1 MGNLTL
7 EFQLCTLQQILIL
20 LCPLL
25 RSVTPDLGTSLFLQ
39 SPGTSSHLTP
49 LSNHRRQHSVHI
61 RDATISTLN
70 TGPARGSQW
79 HPDVTDTDTL
89 TCTCART
96 HIHAPTSG
104 WAETKYTRHTIPV
117 VYIAVNTPAET
128 SGMRPLAACL
138 QMEMGFQEFPIKG
151 FRPSAEAP
159 KRGESQLLSLKIY
172 GQQCKYTLSC
182 IELRVEI
189 EPLWT
194 AFVPTASSLPL

>member
-25 RSVTPDLGTSLFLQ
+25 RSATPDLGTSLFLQ
-39 SPGTSSHLTP
+39 SPRTSSRLTL

-61 RDATISTLN
+61 GDAAVSTLN
-70 TGPARGSQW
+70 TRPAGGSQW
-79 HPDVTDTDTL
+79 HPDVTDTF

-151 FRPSAEAP
+151 FRLSAEAP

-182 IELRVEI
+182 IKLRVEI
-189 EPLWT
+189 ESLRT
-194 AFVPTASSLPL
+194 AFVPTALSLPL